1 MVVGAS
7 NRLPEDDALGALF
20 DRLTRRRKLD
30 VALNHSLIH
39 FKGLCEFD
47 QEPGGILDDF

>member
-1 MVVGAS
+1 LV
-7 NRLPEDDALGALF
+7 

-30 VALNHSLIH
+30 IALNDSLIH

-47 QEPGGILDDF
+47 QTPGSILDDF